1 MPKPGR
7 NAQGQWLTN
16 DATGQQALEA
26 LISAIEIVRVGVW
39 LHTDQAL
46 EFDGHIATA
55 KAAAGLADAGERP
68 GTEQDNA
75 ADRPG

>member
-1 MPKPGR
+1 MMPAPVP
-7 NAQGQWLTN
+7 T
-16 DATGQQALEA
+16 DATGQQA
-26 LISAIEIVRVGVW
+26 IESIIAAVELLRVGVW

-55 KAAAGLADAGERP
+55 KAAAGLVDAGERP
-68 GTEQDNA
+68 GLEIDNA